1 MTTEVPGYV
10 SKTDLVAALIRELV
24 ITGELAPAE
33 QLRQRDLAQR
43 FGVSQTPVREAMRR
57 LESEG
62 LLVCDTHR
70 GFTVVAP
77 DVGRVEENF
86 QIRAA
91 LESLGAALAARKID
105 PRGLDRPRP
114 QGAAM
119 AAIVTDDGVRLHVEE
134 TGQGEPLVFI
144 HEFAGD
150 HRSWEPQVRFFSA
163 AYHCITYAARGYPP
177 SDVPTD
183 LAAYSQER
191 AVADA
196 IAVLDGLAIDKAHVV
211 GLSMGGF
218 TALHLVLRHP
228 ERVSSAVVAGA
239 GYGAQPDRADAFR
252 AESVLTAAAFAAEGA
267 AKVAERYAIGP
278 ARVQFQNKNPRGWA
292 EFAAALAG
300 HSSLG
305 SALTMRGVQ
314 AARPSL
320 YALTDELA
328 QLRIPVL
335 VLVGDEDEGCLE
347 PALMLKR
354 TIPTAGLAVLPH
366 TGHTAN
372 LEEPDVFN
380 RAVDSFLS
388 SVARGSWRPRD
399 PRSCSAST
407 TGMS

>member
-1 MTTEVPGYV
+1 MTAEVPGYV
-10 SKTDLVAALIRELV
+10 SKTDLVAALIRELI
-24 ITGELAPAE
+24 ITGELGPGE

-62 LLVCDTHR
+62 LLICDTHR
-70 GFTVVAP
+70 GFTVVPP

-91 LESLGAALAARKID
+91 LESLGASLAARKID
-105 PRGLDRPRP
+105 AAARP

-119 AAIVTDDGVRLHVEE
+119 PAIVTDDGVTLHAEQ
-134 TGQGEPLVFI
+134 TGQGEPLLFI

-163 AYHCITYAARGYPP
+163 AYRCVTYAARGYPP

-183 LAAYSQER
+183 PGAYSQAR

-196 IAVLDGLAIDKAHVV
+196 VAVLDGLGIGQAHLI

-218 TALHLVLRHP
+218 TALHLVLSHP
-228 ERVSSAVVAGA
+228 DRVLSAVVAGT
-239 GYGAQPDRADAFR
+239 GYGAQPERAEAFR

-267 AKVAERYAIGP
+267 AKVAERYAVGP

-292 EFAAALAG
+292 EFAEALAG

-328 QLRIPVL
+328 RVRIPVL
-335 VLVGDEDEGCLE
+335 VLTGDEDEGCLE

-380 RAVDSFLS
+380 CAVDSFLS
-388 SVARGSWRPRD
+388 SVARGAWRPRD
-399 PRSCSAST
+399 PRSRSASV